1 MLLGQCYGIP
11 VFYGFSPVCPFLPHM
26 LSPRGCGKGRGNS
39 SRAAHLPFIILSPA
53 NYITPVSPLFAARL
67 SSNTMVITIATK
79 NHICK
84 LTITRLVI
92 CAFPSNTHP
101 VQLLLQRSPSSLCS
115 PACLPDRQT
124 PGGLSGSPDYN
135 WTPHQPITFAPS
147 PNKPFSSSALSLV
160 SSSGSSP
167 TQT

>member
-1 MLLGQCYGIP
+1 MRLVTVLLGQCYGIP

-84 LTITRLVI
+84 LIITRLVI

-115 PACLPDRQT
+115 PACLPAWLPNT
-124 PGGLSGSPDYN
+124 G
-135 WTPHQPITFAPS
+135 WPIWKSWLQLDPASTYHLRTIT
-147 PNKPFSSSALSLV
+147 K
-160 SSSGSSP
+160 
-167 TQT
+167 